1 MKQIKTTLKSPQ
13 QLNNLQ
19 SLHGLIKNNATK
31 YTIFEQVKMGV
42 GDGQGQQG
50 HLPYWVA
57 YLENRKRKEGID
69 EMRDPKT
76 EKKNNVDDF
85 IAIIRFSFKP
95 WKIQLS
101 YIH

>member
-1 MKQIKTTLKSPQ
+1 MKCLWMKQIKTTLKSPQ

-50 HLPYWVA
+50 HLPY
-57 YLENRKRKEGID
+57 
-69 EMRDPKT
+69 
-76 EKKNNVDDF
+76 
-85 IAIIRFSFKP
+85 
-95 WKIQLS
+95 
-101 YIH
+101 